1 MIKNGLKEKHSSED
15 VEKTALKHYK
25 KYVAHY
31 ISKNLNPMP
40 FNEFFKNY
48 KV

>member
-1 MIKNGLKEKHSSED
+1 MIKNGLKDKPSSED
-15 VEKTALKHYK
+15 VKKTALKHYK

-40 FNEFFKNY
+40 FVEFFKNY
-48 KV
+48 KD